1 MNSKKLKDHLQ
12 NETNKA
18 VENIKS
24 FGKASKREMRETCL
38 ASEILLKI
46 SVGQDVTEEQ
56 IKFLKEQSI
65 DFAKAVT
72 LIGLQAIP
80 GSSVAIIL
88 LEKIGQKHGFTLFP
102 QAQQDPNAPGEK
114 EEEKPGSK

>member
-1 MNSKKLKDHLQ
+1 MNSKKIKDHIQ

-18 VENIKS
+18 LENIKS
-24 FGKASKREMRETCL
+24 FGKASKREMHETYL

-46 SVGQDVTEEQ
+46 SVGQDVTDEQ

-65 DFAKAVT
+65 DFAKALT

-80 GSSVAIIL
+80 GSSVAIIV
-88 LEKIGQKHGFTLFP
+88 LEKLGQKHGFTLFP
-102 QAQQDPNAPGEK
+102 QAQQDPNESK
-114 EEEKPGSK
+114 EEEKP

>member
-1 MNSKKLKDHLQ
+1 MKAKEIKGHIQ

-18 VENIKS
+18 VENIKN
-24 FGKASKREMRETCL
+24 FGEASKREMRETYL

-46 SVGQDVTEEQ
+46 SVGHDVSDEQ

-65 DFAKAVT
+65 DFAKALT

-80 GSSVAIIL
+80 GSSVAIIA
-88 LEKIGQKHGFTLFP
+88 LEKIGKKHGFTLFP
-102 QAQQDPNAPGEK
+102 QAQQDPNALQDKP
-114 EEEKPGSK
+114 EEKP

>member
-1 MNSKKLKDHLQ
+1 MNSKKLKDQ
-12 NETNKA
+12 INNETRKA
-18 VENIKS
+18 LENIKS
-24 FGKASKREMRETCL
+24 FGKASKREMRETYL

-46 SVGQDVTEEQ
+46 SVGQDVSDEQ

-65 DFAKAVT
+65 DFAKALT

-80 GSSVAIIL
+80 GSSVAIII

-102 QAQQDPNAPGEK
+102 QAQQEPDTKDKK
-114 EEEKPGSK
+114 EEDKF